1 MQTFGQYPKPRKN
14 KKKQKKQ
21 CSRGLWEA
29 PMQKNQK
36 NLEKT
41 KKNKKNNFPEVFGM
55 RGSLPKSLKILFFL
69 FFLFFLVFSR
79 FFWFSVWELPK
90 ESLNIVF
97 CVFFFFVFWGSFLV
111 FFCMNKLIIFP
122 RTKTIEFLVVSNEFY
137 ILNYLYTY
145 SGHTYPPSESEYAKI
160 VSLYCK
166 YQ

>member
-1 MQTFGQYPKPRKN
+1 MGSTQNLEKTK
-14 KKKQKKQ
+14 KKQ

-41 KKNKKNNFPEVFGM
+41 KKTKKNKKNNFPEVFGM
-55 RGSLPKSLKILFFL
+55 RGSLPNSLKILFFC
-69 FFLFFLVFSR
+69 
-79 FFWFSVWELPK
+79 FFWFSRGFFDFLYGSFPK
-90 ESLNIVF
+90 SLWTLF
-97 CVFFFFVFWGSFLV
+97 FVFFFFFILCFLFFWFFLV

>member
-1 MQTFGQYPKPRKN
+1 
-14 KKKQKKQ
+14 
-21 CSRGLWEA
+21 
-29 PMQKNQK
+29 MQKNQK

-41 KKNKKNNFPEVFGM
+41 KKTKKNNFPEVFGM

-69 FFLFFLVFSR
+69 FFLVFEVFL
-79 FFWFSVWELPK
+79 
-90 ESLNIVF
+90 IF
-97 CVFFFFVFWGSFLV
+97 CMGASQRVSEHCFLCFFFFVFWGSFLV